1 MLKTLFLTALLT
13 VGPALAS
20 PNISVTLLPPDL
32 TGQPG
37 ETVGWSFS
45 IEMLFP
51 NLWAVVN
58 SIDFFSNTPI
68 GIVNPFSLPPA
79 LVIGPGTV
87 PNENPY
93 VYNYA
98 LESNPTLNSYTI
110 DPNAQPGDRVEGNL
124 RFSFTVFD
132 GDLNNSTFDPDV
144 NLVGSENVDVATSIT
159 VPFSGQD
166 IPEASTITLVAAGLA
181 SVLAFR
187 RRTS

>member
-1 MLKTLFLTALLT
+1 MLRTLFLAALLT
-13 VGPALAS
+13 AGPALAT
-20 PNISVTLLPPDL
+20 PNVGVTLLPPDL

-45 IEMLFP
+45 IGMLFP

-79 LVIGPGTV
+79 LVIGPGPL

-124 RFSFTVFD
+124 RFSFTV
-132 GDLNNSTFDPDV
+132 LNEQPNSLNFDPDV
-144 NLVGSENVDVATSIT
+144 NILGSEDVEVQTSIT

-166 IPEASTITLVAAGLA
+166 IPEASTISLVAAGLA

-187 RRTS
+187 RRKS